1 MKSRFLEQFTEGFMR
16 QMIFF
21 VLVFG
26 LTAMAQDSAPPVQQ
40 AQTQVPPKPTCH
52 LFFSTGPCADM
63 WRNYNQAL
71 AQRQREELQ
80 LYVNRQKAVASSNAT
95 APLQQQIADLNKLTA
110 DQQAQIKKLNDQI
123 QSDANAAIQTQTADS
138 AAVLK
143 ATSDAHTQGLE
154 QGTGVGAGAML
165 LLVGVIYGI
174 RRLTVTKK
182 PQTRAASA

>member
-1 MKSRFLEQFTEGFMR
+1 MR

-80 LYVNRQKAVASSNAT
+80 LYVNRQKALASSNAT
-95 APLQQQIADLNKLTA
+95 APLQQQIADLNKLNSY
-110 DQQAQIKKLNDQI
+110 K
-123 QSDANAAIQTQTADS
+123 
-138 AAVLK
+138 
-143 ATSDAHTQGLE
+143 
-154 QGTGVGAGAML
+154 
-165 LLVGVIYGI
+165 
-174 RRLTVTKK
+174 
-182 PQTRAASA
+182 